1 MVQRIIRVEESRFTT
16 LSLAGE
22 QSVMILGIV
31 GMVMS
36 FAVLWDSL
44 VQKK

>member
-1 MVQRIIRVEESRFTT
+1 MEELRFMT

-22 QSVMILGIV
+22 QSVMILGIF
-31 GMVMS
+31 GMVKS

-44 VQKK
+44 VPKK

>member
-1 MVQRIIRVEESRFTT
+1 MT

-22 QSVMILGIV
+22 QSVMILGIF

-44 VQKK
+44 VPKK